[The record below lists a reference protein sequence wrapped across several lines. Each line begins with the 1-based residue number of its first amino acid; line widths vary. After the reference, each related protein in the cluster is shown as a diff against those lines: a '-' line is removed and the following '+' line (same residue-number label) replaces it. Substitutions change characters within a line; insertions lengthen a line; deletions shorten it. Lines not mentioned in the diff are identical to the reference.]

1 MFDQS
6 LPLPDWTEPFL
17 AELCR
22 HGLIHTAA
30 RAVGT
35 TPRQVSKYREGNETF
50 EEYVQQ
56 ALEESNDI
64 LELEARRRAVDGIE
78 KGVYYQGVQVAT
90 ETVYSDSLLVKML
103 EAKRKQEFS
112 SRIQVEAYTPPTIL
126 IRDFTLTE
134 DNEVIDAEFTPV
146 KLSDTTSPSHYLA
159 SPASASA
166 SPSPSPSASASASP
180 SASPSAS
187 LDIDPH
193 DLA

>member
-78 KGVYYQGVQVAT
+78 KGVYYRGERVDT
-90 ETVYSDSLLVKML
+90 EIVYSDSLLVKLL

-146 KLSDTTSPSHYLA
+146 KLSDTPSHTPSHYLI

-166 SPSPSPSASASASP
+166 SPSAASP
-180 SASPSAS
+180 AAS